1 MIRLLLWKKLR
12 NKSKVS
18 TIYQQFFFLIIIFY
32 QYLLECPR
40 LILEAERHFVRV
52 SLDVAEKDSS
62 DGTTSSLVVEELC
75 ERQPKLNYSPGNVNN
90 WLGEGKYCSVN
101 LTRLHL
107 STLIYDL
114 SIFIWV
120 LKYLRKYKK
129 EVGVSKSIK
138 WICLYRLM

>member
-18 TIYQQFFFLIIIFY
+18 SIYLQFFFLIIIFY

-52 SLDVAEKDSS
+52 SLDVAEKDSC
-62 DGTTSSLVVEELC
+62 DGTTSSLVVEELR

-90 WLGEGKYCSVN
+90 SLGVAERCSVN

-107 STLIYDL
+107 YTLIYDL
-114 SIFIWV
+114 SIFVRV

-129 EVGVSKSIK
+129 EVGGFKSIK
-138 WICLYRLM
+138 

>member
-18 TIYQQFFFLIIIFY
+18 SINQQFFFLIIIFY

-40 LILEAERHFVRV
+40 LILEAERHFVGV

-62 DGTTSSLVVEELC
+62 DGTTSSLVVEELR

-90 WLGEGKYCSVN
+90 LLGVGKRCSVN

-107 STLIYDL
+107 STLIYNL
-114 SIFIWV
+114 SIFIGV

-129 EVGVSKSIK
+129 EVGVSNSIK
-138 WICLYRLM
+138 